1 VSRKYKRLDD
11 VAPMSAVIDTQ
22 MGITQFAEAAA
33 KYLAEAGRASSKAI
47 GDDPEYA
54 VRQWSNVI
62 RDKAIEILREENRK
76 TKRLT

>member
-1 VSRKYKRLDD
+1 MSRKYKRLDD
-11 VAPMSAVIDTQ
+11 VAPIGAVVDTQ
-22 MGITQFAEAAA
+22 MGIIQFAEVAA
-33 KYLAEAGRASSKAI
+33 KYLAEAGRASAKAI

-62 RDKAIEILREENRK
+62 RDKAIEILREETRK